1 MSDALAELL
10 AVIEKMT
17 PAEKAALDK
26 QIGPE
31 LKDGWRRFPDKLAR
45 LRGGFYDIK
54 DKTGKHIPFVMNA
67 DQEDFILNR
76 HGLDVILKARQ
87 RGFTTVIQLDMLDDC
102 LFIPNISAGVIAH
115 NLKDAKA
122 FFHDKIKF
130 AYDNLPESFRKE
142 VVAEQDS
149 ADSLRFNNGSSIRV
163 GTSLR
168 SGTLQRLHVSE
179 YGKLCAKYP
188 DRAEEV
194 RTGAFNTVHVGQ
206 VITVESTAE
215 GRAGGYYD
223 LVKRSR
229 DLETRNRAL
238 TALDFKFHFY
248 PWWADDGYVLD
259 GDVPVTSEDAEYFAK
274 LEKDGISLS
283 ARQRAWYIKKA
294 EQQGEKMR
302 QEFPSTPDEA
312 FESAMEGAYFAPQM
326 RKMRADGRICRVPI
340 LDREVYTTWDLG
352 INDEMSITFWQDFGL
367 ERRAIDY
374 YSNSGEGFGFYA
386 RILKDKGYNYSR
398 HLMPHDADQRRLGVD
413 AKSAKQHA
421 EDVGIRPITVLKRI
435 AEERDGIEASRA
447 FFPQVWVDEERC
459 SGLIACLDGY
469 RREWDDKLAVWKD
482 RPVHDQFSHGYKSF
496 ESAAIAPAEEKPKPK
511 IRVAQ
516 PVSGGGWMGR

>member
-1 MSDALAELL
+1 MAQSAPLTQADTAFLSILRE
-10 AVIEKMT
+10 
-17 PAEKAALDK
+17 
-26 QIGPE
+26 
-31 LKDGWRRFPDKLAR
+31 RFPDKRSR

-54 DKTGKHIPFVMNA
+54 DKAGERIPFRMNP
-67 DQEDFILNR
+67 DQEDFITTR

-122 FFHDKIKF
+122 FFGDKIKF
-130 AYDNLPESFRKE
+130 AYDNLPESFRR
-142 VVAEQDS
+142 VRAAEQDS

-179 YGKLCAKYP
+179 YGKLCAKFP

-215 GRAGGYYD
+215 GRAGDYYD
-223 LVKRSR
+223 LVKRAR
-229 DLETRNRAL
+229 DLATQGREL
-238 TALDFKFHFY
+238 TAMDFKFHFY
-248 PWWADDGYVLD
+248 PWWTDEGYVLD
-259 GDVPVTSEDAEYFAK
+259 GDVPTPTDMAEYFAK
-274 LEKDGISLS
+274 LAESGVDLTP
-283 ARQRAWYIKKA
+283 RQRAWYIKKA
-294 EQQGEKMR
+294 QQQGDKMR

-312 FESAMEGAYFAPQM
+312 FEASVEGAYFAPQM
-326 RKMRADGRICRVPI
+326 RRMRADGRICRVPI

-352 INDEMSITFWQDFGL
+352 VNDEMSITFWQDLGP

-374 YSNSGEGFGFYA
+374 YANSGEGFGFYA
-386 RILKDKGYNYSR
+386 RVLKDKGYNYAR
-398 HLMPHDADQRRLGVD
+398 HNMPHDADQRRLGVD

-421 EDVGIRPITVLKRI
+421 EDAGIRPIKVLKRI
-435 AEERDGIEASRA
+435 AEERDGIEASRVLL
-447 FFPQVWVDEERC
+447 PQVWIDEERC
-459 SGLIACLDGY
+459 APLIACLDGY
-469 RREWDDKLAVWKD
+469 RREWDDKLGVWKD
-482 RPVHDQFSHGYKSF
+482 RAVHDQFSHGYKSF
-496 ESAAIAPAEEKPKPK
+496 ESAAILPRDERPKASPSPPKLVPA
-511 IRVAQ
+511 
-516 PVSGGGWMGR
+516 GGWLGR